1 MTILQESREHE
12 FIIVA
17 PQKDFL
23 LIVRFIV
30 IFRVRVK
37 NKRKIE

>member
-17 PQKDFL
+17 LQKDFL